1 MIDVPSL
8 TPFMGD
14 KRLQRGATLPLI
26 ISKQVKTPVQA
37 IVEHVK
43 GGYLVVSCEMK
54 PDTKAELLG
63 STVRIRWETEAAVN
77 TIDLEVVSEQT
88 LWPVKLLGMIPIS
101 VGVEIT
107 QKRKQEPISPDLGIA
122 VPYKVMGARPIE
134 EKGEAVLLKFSPTR
148 LVLGTDGYVSKG
160 DFLHLSFKIP
170 KQAQEIVTMAKVVEK
185 TFQDKQTMIE
195 LIYTDINEKHH
206 ELIKEYYKMLSATA
220 SS

>member
-1 MIDVPSL
+1 MIDIPSL
-8 TPFMGD
+8 NPFLGD
-14 KRLQRGATLPLI
+14 KRLQRGAALPLI
-26 ISKQVKTPVQA
+26 ISKQVKTPVQVL
-37 IVEHVK
+37 VEHAK
-43 GGYLVVSCEMK
+43 GNYLVVSYEMK
-54 PDTKAELLG
+54 PETKAELLG
-63 STVRIRWETEAAVN
+63 STVRIRWETDAAVN

-88 LWPVKLLGMIPIS
+88 LWPIKLLGMIPIG

-107 QKRKQEPISPDLGIA
+107 QKRKQDPISPDLGIA

-170 KQAQEIVTMAKVVEK
+170 KQAQEIVMMAKIVEK
-185 TFQDKQTMIE
+185 TFQDKQTIIE
-195 LIYTDINEKHH
+195 LIFTDINEKHH
-206 ELIKEYYKMLSATA
+206 EIIKDYYKKLSTTA

>member
-1 MIDVPSL
+1 MIDIPSL
-8 TPFMGD
+8 NPFMGD
-14 KRLQRGATLPLI
+14 KRLQRGASLPLI
-26 ISKQVKTPVQA
+26 ISKQVQTPVQVL
-37 IVEHVK
+37 VEHAK
-43 GGYLVVSCEMK
+43 GNYLVVSYEMK
-54 PDTKAELLG
+54 PETKAELLG
-63 STVRIRWETEAAVN
+63 TTVRIRWETDAAVN

-88 LWPVKLLGMIPIS
+88 IWPIKLLGMIPIS

-107 QKRKQEPISPDLGIA
+107 QKRKQDPISPDLGIS

-170 KQAQEIVTMAKVVEK
+170 KQAQEIVMMAKIVEK
-185 TFQDKQTMIE
+185 TFQDKQTIIE
-195 LIYTDINEKHH
+195 LIFTDINEKHH
-206 ELIKEYYKMLSATA
+206 ELIKDYYKKLSTTA

>member
-1 MIDVPSL
+1 MIDIPSL
-8 TPFMGD
+8 NPFLGD
-14 KRLQRGATLPLI
+14 KRLQRGAALPLI
-26 ISKQVKTPVQA
+26 ISKQVKTPVQVL
-37 IVEHVK
+37 VEHAK
-43 GGYLVVSCEMK
+43 TNYLVVSYEMK
-54 PDTKAELLG
+54 PETKAELLG
-63 STVRIRWETEAAVN
+63 STVRIRWETDAAVN

-88 LWPVKLLGMIPIS
+88 IWPIKLLGMIPIS

-107 QKRKQEPISPDLGIA
+107 QRKQDPISPDLGIS

-170 KQAQEIVTMAKVVEK
+170 KQAQEIVMMAKIVEK
-185 TFQDKQTMIE
+185 TFQDKQTIIE
-195 LIYTDINEKHH
+195 LIFTDINEKHH
-206 ELIKEYYKMLSATA
+206 EIIKDYYKKLSTTA